1 MKDYRTLII
10 EDEKP
15 AARLLSRKLN
25 SMGIQ
30 AIEMLHSVEQARKW
44 FMENQAPDLIFLD
57 IQLSDGLSFEIFDGL
72 EINSAIIF
80 TTAFDEFA
88 IRAFKL
94 NSVDYLLKPIAEEE
108 LEMAIGK
115 FERLRNQQP
124 NIDLQQIK
132 KLISPDKNQYKTR
145 FSIKVGNNIKL
156 VPIEEIECFFSE
168 NKGTYAYCDNNSQ
181 YLLDQ
186 TLEQI
191 ETVLDPDK
199 FFRISRGN
207 IVNIN
212 SIQSISVH
220 SSSRLRVQLNNFP
233 SQELIVSRERVSD
246 FKEWLE

>member
-25 SMGIQ
+25 SIGIQ
-30 AIEMLHSVEQARKW
+30 AIEMLHSVERARKW

-80 TTAFDEFA
+80 TTAYDEFA

-108 LEMAIGK
+108 LEIAIGK

-124 NIDLQQIK
+124 SIDLQQIK

-156 VPIEEIECFFSE
+156 IPIEEIECFFSE

-220 SSSRLRVQLNNFP
+220 SSARLRVQLNNCP